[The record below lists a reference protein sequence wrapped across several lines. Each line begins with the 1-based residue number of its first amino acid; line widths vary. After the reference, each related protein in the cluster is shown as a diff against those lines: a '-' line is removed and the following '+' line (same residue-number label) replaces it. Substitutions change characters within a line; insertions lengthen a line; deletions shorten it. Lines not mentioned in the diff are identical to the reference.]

1 MTVNIKNAKRE
12 VLPQTFPG
20 DPNTISEVKNVNP
33 VKVVLT
39 LIPFIWTIGMLP
51 FVNRVK
57 PLVLGLPFVAFWLIA
72 GIFVA
77 FLCIG
82 ALYRIDKNNQDS

>member
-1 MTVNIKNAKRE
+1 M
-12 VLPQTFPG
+12 
-20 DPNTISEVKNVNP
+20 NP

-51 FVNRVK
+51 FVNHVK
-57 PLVLGLPFVAFWLIA
+57 PLVLGLPFVAFWLIS

-82 ALYRIDKNNQDS
+82 ALYKIDSKNNQDS